1 MQNESPVVVY
11 LQDVLGIRSFIR
23 SSEEK
28 IVRATFAVE
37 VATPQTTA
45 AAAVPETFGAQR
57 ISTIQFVIGQDLS
70 AEEKTLVEKMMGA
83 LKVAYELR
91 KHEDARDATTYLL
104 WGAQAKQQ
112 FGFNSDENLVW
123 KEKDGARYFLG
134 CELQELLGTSP
145 QVVLKKKQIWTQLQC
160 LKK

>member
-23 SSEEK
+23 STEAP
-28 IVRATFAVE
+28 IVRPTSAAE
-37 VATPQTTA
+37 VAMQQSTT

-57 ISTIQFVIGQDLS
+57 ISIVQFVVANEMGPDEL
-70 AEEKTLVEKMMGA
+70 TLVQKMMGA
-83 LKVAYELR
+83 LKVPYELR
-91 KHEDARDATTYLL
+91 EHEEVPHAATYLL
-104 WGAQAKQQ
+104 WGTQAKEK
-112 FGFNSDENLVW
+112 FGFSNDENLVW

-134 CELQELLGTSP
+134 CELQELIGASP
-145 QVVLKKKQIWTQLQC
+145 QITAKKKEVWTELQC